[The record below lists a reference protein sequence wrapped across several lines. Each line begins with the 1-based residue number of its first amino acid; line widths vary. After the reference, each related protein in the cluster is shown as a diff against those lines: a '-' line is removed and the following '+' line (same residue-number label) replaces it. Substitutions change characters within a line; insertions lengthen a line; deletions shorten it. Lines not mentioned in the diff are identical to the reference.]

1 MKRNLFALIAL
12 VLVMGLLLCACGN
25 NAAPAP
31 ADTPTSAGTDD
42 ALAGSPA
49 NSDLDTP
56 EDNSGDAPT
65 PAASNMV
72 MGTGGTTG
80 TYYAFGNVLS
90 GYMTD
95 ASGVAINVVST
106 DGSAAD
112 IYGVDDGMY
121 QLATVQSDVMA
132 YAWEGSKTF
141 ADDGEIK
148 SFLVIGG
155 LYEEAVQIVTMDP
168 NIKTV
173 ADLEGRNVSIGAPGS
188 GVYFNAIDV
197 LEAYGLSEDSIK
209 PQYLSFGESTDAMK
223 DGKIDAAFIVAGPPT
238 PAITE
243 LCTTNGA
250 YLVNIEDSV
259 ADELLKACPY
269 YNKHVIPAGTYA
281 GIDEDT
287 YTVSVKATMIVSAD
301 ADEGDVYNLTAGIF
315 NNIEAITGA
324 HAKGA
329 ELSLENATS
338 GMAVPFHPG
347 AAKYYADNG
356 ITVDNVG

>member
-1 MKRNLFALIAL
+1 MKRKIFALIAL
-12 VLVMGLLLCACGN
+12 VLVMGLMLCACGDSGTAP
-25 NAAPAP
+25 AATPAPAEANTPAP
-31 ADTPTSAGTDD
+31 ADTSTPAPTDG
-42 ALAGSPA
+42 
-49 NSDLDTP
+49 NS
-56 EDNSGDAPT
+56 SGDAPT
-65 PAASNMV
+65 PVASNMV

-155 LYEEAVQIVTMDP
+155 LYEEAVQIVTMNAD
-168 NIKTV
+168 IKTV
-173 ADLEGRNVSIGAPGS
+173 ADLEGKTVSIGAPGS

-209 PQYLSFGESTDAMK
+209 PEYLSFGESTDAMK

-243 LCTTNGA
+243 LATTNGV
-250 YLVNIEDSV
+250 YLVNIEDDM
-259 ADELLKACPY
+259 ADKLLEACPY

-287 YTVSVKATMIVSAD
+287 HTVSVKATMIVSAD

-315 NNIEAITGA
+315 DNIEAIAGA

-356 ITVDNVG
+356 ITVEDVG

>member
-1 MKRNLFALIAL
+1 MKKKSLALIAL
-12 VLVMGLLLCACGN
+12 VLVMGLLLCACGDSSAPAD
-25 NAAPAP
+25 NAAPSDNAT
-31 ADTPTSAGTDD
+31 AVT
-42 ALAGSPA
+42 PA
-49 NSDLDTP
+49 NSDLDSP
-56 EDNSGDAPT
+56 APADNST
-65 PAASNMV
+65 PAPAPSASSMV

-168 NIKTV
+168 SIKTV
-173 ADLEGRNVSIGAPGS
+173 ADLAGKNVSIGAPGS

-259 ADELLKACPY
+259 ADELLKTCPY

-301 ADEGDVYNLTAGIF
+301 ADENDVYNLTAGIF
-315 NNIEAITGA
+315 NNIDAITGA

-356 ITVDNVG
+356 ISVDNVG